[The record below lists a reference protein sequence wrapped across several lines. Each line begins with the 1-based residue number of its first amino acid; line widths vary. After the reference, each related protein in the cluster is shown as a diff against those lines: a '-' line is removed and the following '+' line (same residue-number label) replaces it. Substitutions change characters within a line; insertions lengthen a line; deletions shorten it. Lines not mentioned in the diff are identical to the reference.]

1 MASRG
6 RLCRWT
12 SRALGLAGMSAG
24 VLAALLLPGR
34 AAASAQDEYAEL
46 RHHMVEEQIRAR
58 DVVDPQ
64 VLAAMEQVPRHMFVP
79 EAERERAYGD
89 QALPIGKG
97 QTISQPYIVALM
109 TSLLGVGRGSKV
121 LEVGTGSGY
130 HAAVVSR
137 VAGQVYTMEI
147 VPALAEQARQT
158 LARLGYDNV
167 HVRAGDGYQ
176 GWPEAAPFDAVLLT
190 AAPPRVPLPLLQ
202 QLKPGGRM
210 VVPVGEFWQD
220 LLVLTKRADG
230 LVETR
235 KVLPVRFVPMTGEVQ
250 SRREEPPQP
259 PTPPPP
265 GKR

>member
-6 RLCRWT
+6 TW
-12 SRALGLAGMSAG
+12 RAPGLAG
-24 VLAALLLPGR
+24 VLVALLLPAWTAG
-34 AAASAQDEYAEL
+34 SQDEYASL

-58 DVVDPQ
+58 DVADPQ
-64 VLAAMEQVPRHMFVP
+64 VLAAMEQVPRHLFVP
-79 EAERERAYGD
+79 EPQRDRAYGD
-89 QALPIGKG
+89 QALPIGRG

-109 TSLLGVGRGSKV
+109 TSLLGLGRGSKV

-130 HAAVVSR
+130 HAAVLSR

-147 VPALAEQARQT
+147 VPELAEQARQT

-176 GWPEAAPFDAVLLT
+176 GWPEAGPFDAVLLT
-190 AAPPRVPLPLLQ
+190 AAPPRVPVPLLR

-220 LLVLTKRADG
+220 LMVLTKRADG
-230 LVETR
+230 LIETR

-250 SRREEPPQP
+250 SRGALPP
-259 PTPPPP
+259 PTSLVPP
-265 GKR
+265 GE